1 MLCWGCCPFFLV
13 RVNSGMVCCL
23 AWYFRTLSWFEYSQV
38 ASEYLTVTDISLW
51 WGLWFSFYW
60 YLRFEHTSISEAAVF
75 KWVVPKMAT
84 TSVNVSLD
92 DIDLSALRVSVPN
105 VLVITLKSFFF
116 VTDICSHVQNI
127 VWCIFTL
134 PFSRV
139 YPTNEYSNFYEV
151 SWLSDWHHSQ
161 VWPTHIYIYI
171 YIIIKTTIL
180 EEHN

>member
-1 MLCWGCCPFFLV
+1 
-13 RVNSGMVCCL
+13 
-23 AWYFRTLSWFEYSQV
+23 
-38 ASEYLTVTDISLW
+38 
-51 WGLWFSFYW
+51 
-60 YLRFEHTSISEAAVF
+60 
-75 KWVVPKMAT
+75 MAT

-105 VLVITLKSFFF
+105 FLVITLKSFFF

-151 SWLSDWHHSQ
+151 S
-161 VWPTHIYIYI
+161 
-171 YIIIKTTIL
+171 
-180 EEHN
+180 